1 MTLSIVRENVCNK
14 AKKLK
19 RHVFFGFRKKRENG
33 IYVKFHRLLNQLL
46 SRKYKYRVLD
56 Y

>member
-1 MTLSIVRENVCNK
+1 LFEKTYATK
-14 AKKLK
+14 QKKLK
-19 RHVFFGFRKKRENG
+19 RHVFLDFEKKRENG